1 MYKIEIYEDRH
12 GESEI
17 ACLLEELNQKAKK
30 DKRSRVLLKKIA
42 EYIEVLKQYGL
53 QAGAPIIKHIT
64 NTELW
69 ELRPTN
75 DRIFFF
81 YHNENTFVLLH
92 HFVKKT
98 RKTPQREIDKAQAKL
113 IDYIEREET
122 DYGKKLG

>member
-1 MYKIEIYEDRH
+1 MYRIEIYENRN

-17 ACLLEELNQKAKK
+17 ISLMEELNDKAKK
-30 DKRSRVLLKKIA
+30 DKSSRIRLRKIA
-42 EYIEVLKQYGL
+42 EYIEILKKHGL

-81 YHNENTFVLLH
+81 YRSGNTFVLLH

-98 RKTPQREIDKAQAKL
+98 RKTPQREIEKAQSKL
-113 IDYIEREET
+113 IDYLEREGCC
-122 DYGKKLG
+122 YGKKLG